1 MCQFCIPPTGRQ
13 WGFFYLAAAVCK
25 TCREN
30 GHWAVG
36 FNVRVCGTG
45 KMHWKSDSAGAAESG
60 GSPTAVRSYGCSAVQ
75 TGRLSEQS
83 NLRLLQTVNVL
94 KTNIHSNETKVI
106 DHFQFSRKA
115 DDDDAAFPNRPGNGR
130 HLSRDFQRSIGSG
143 DDFRAPMT
151 SRIACSAPVV
161 DEGSIAS
168 PTRWG
173 AAAHC
178 PPLTSLLGEL
188 LSAESK

>member
-1 MCQFCIPPTGRQ
+1 VIAYCRVVEVLHSGNRT
-13 WGFFYLAAAVCK
+13 AALETVGCVPVLHSSDWK
-25 TCREN
+25 TMGILFIWLQLSAKSLQGN

-106 DHFQFSRKA
+106 DHFQFSRKV
-115 DDDDAAFPNRPGNGR
+115 DDDAAFPNRPGR
-130 HLSRDFQRSIGSG
+130 WTSSFQR
-143 DDFRAPMT
+143 F
-151 SRIACSAPVV
+151 
-161 DEGSIAS
+161 
-168 PTRWG
+168 PTVHRQWRRF
-173 AAAHC
+173 
-178 PPLTSLLGEL
+178 
-188 LSAESK
+188 